1 MSNIDFDHLFAL
13 RILLQDDF
21 ENEND
26 IINELSYELM
36 NMGTSREQIP
46 NILKEFYEKFGI
58 AMSEETIKNAIRN
71 YNNPNLNDFLNV
83 ISSMVNTSVPNT
95 QQNTVNPSSNTE
107 QESKEEEQNNT
118 QEESN
123 NEPEDD
129 NNEPEDDNNDQE
141 ENNESDNDEDLLE
154 PDLLPQVE
162 NFHNIFNSFN
172 NNIPFQNLNNIL
184 SALQNSG
191 IPIQIQT
198 MPISGFNSFQDVKT
212 TLQEDEM
219 DKIKK
224 YKSDKTLEE
233 KCSVCMTSIETE
245 QEVSELPCK
254 HEFHS
259 ECIEPWLKEYN
270 YKCPICRQEVGK
282 PKHNI

>member
-21 ENEND
+21 EDEND

-36 NMGTSREQIP
+36 NMGSSRQQIP

-71 YNNPNLNDFLNV
+71 DNNPNIDHFFNV
-83 ISSMVNTSVPNT
+83 ISSMVNITAPNL
-95 QQNTVNPSSNTE
+95 QQNIINSYSNINT
-107 QESKEEEQNNT
+107 EEQNN
-118 QEESN
+118 QEQN
-123 NEPEDD
+123 N
-129 NNEPEDDNNDQE
+129 QE
-141 ENNESDNDEDLLE
+141 ENNQEDNNQEQNNQEENNQEENNTQEDNNEE
-154 PDLLPQVE
+154 PDLQPQVE
-162 NFHNIFNSFN
+162 NFHNILNSFN

-184 SALQNSG
+184 SALHNSG
-191 IPIQIQT
+191 IQIQT
-198 MPISGFNSFQDVKT
+198 IPMAGFNSFQDVRT

-233 KCSVCMTSIETE
+233 KCSVCMTYIKTE

-270 YKCPICRQEVGK
+270 YKCPICRKEVGK
-282 PKHNI
+282 PKHHI